1 MRPQSSQLDFI
12 LNKAAAVVVAIV
24 AAVTMSPQSKAA
36 LAALAAVNVAA
47 VHWGEPE

>member
-1 MRPQSSQLDFI
+1 VRPQSSQLDFI

-36 LAALAAVNVAA
+36 LAAVNVAA
-47 VHWGEPE
+47 IHWGEPE